1 MPCNH
6 LMKSQILTL
15 KQSSNEINGANA
27 TNLLSMATSYDK
39 PVWLEPISKN
49 VSNNIGLTSIL
60 NKKQPTPF
68 VKWFQSL

>member
-15 KQSSNEINGANA
+15 KQNSFENNGINADVF
-27 TNLLSMATSYDK
+27 LKMATSYDK

-68 VKWFQSL
+68 VRWFQSL